1 MHVGIDVAGID
12 EWRARLARVP
22 SLADVAFTPA
32 ERRYLDSGDP
42 AAPAVMWAG
51 KEAVGK
57 LLCTGFSGFG
67 WRGIEILP
75 CPDTPGVWA
84 RVRLHGV
91 AVSPVGS
98 LPTFGGTALV
108 RSGRVVVLV
117 ACSGVDRTCLEVQA
131 LPLPRQLP
139 RPDRRRQSH
148 LAVRRAAELALSRLS
163 GSTEELRWDRTSEG
177 APIPRATR
185 ELGPFTASLSHGSEL
200 AVAVIAA
207 GDASCKLAEL
217 SYFIKNQPDQSSQPC
232 GFSVHWTIS
241 EDVDLRRALLR
252 SGVGEVAT
260 VS

>member
-1 MHVGIDVAGID
+1 VHVGIDVAGID

-42 AAPAVMWAG
+42 AAPALVWAG

-57 LLCTGFSGFG
+57 LLRTGFSGLG
-67 WRGIEILP
+67 WRGIEVVP

-84 RVRLHGV
+84 RARLHGV

-117 ACSGVDRTCLEVQA
+117 ACSGVDRTRLAVQA
-131 LPLPRQLP
+131 LPLPRQLS

-148 LAVRRAAELALSRLS
+148 LAVRRAAGLALSRLS
-163 GSTEELRWDRTSEG
+163 GSDEELQWDRTSEG
-177 APIPRATR
+177 APIPRVTQG
-185 ELGPFTASLSHGSEL
+185 LGPFAASLSHGSEL
-200 AVAVIAA
+200 AMAVIAA
-207 GDASCKLAEL
+207 GDASCTLAEP
-217 SYFIKNQPDQSSQPC
+217 SYLIKNQPDRSSQPC
-232 GFSVHWTIS
+232 GFSVYLTIS
-241 EDVDLRRALLR
+241 EDVDLRRALLC
-252 SGVGEVAT
+252 SGVDEVGGR
-260 VS
+260 